1 MAVDFKEKL
10 KDVPAKPGVYMMLDD
25 TLNVIYVGK
34 AKILVNRLRQY
45 FNNSSKPEKVMA
57 MLEHVTDF
65 RYIICQSEED
75 ALVTE
80 NNLIKEYKPHYNILL
95 KDDKNYPYIR
105 VGIKE
110 KYPSVTYTR
119 KLVND
124 GAKYFGPYMVSV
136 NIKDI
141 FELIHTAFKIRDCR
155 RDLEKPSRPCLY
167 YHLGKCLAPCKGDVS
182 AEEYREEIDK
192 VIAFLKGD
200 DKVIEK
206 KLREKMEYF
215 SSQQNYEVALT
226 YRDKLKTLDKLI
238 RKQVSA
244 IPKDYNLDIFA
255 VASNGLLTAVNLMV
269 VRGGKFVGSD
279 NFITDGIVESKSQY
293 IYAFYEKNKPI
304 CDEIVLSDIE
314 DKESL
319 SKSIS
324 KLAGRKI
331 NISIPEK
338 GLRKTLLDL
347 ALQNAKDA
355 LDKYGAGEDRKKLR
369 TIGAVHQLQD
379 GLGLNYTPNRIECYD
394 ISHISGVDKV
404 ASMVV
409 FEYGEP
415 KKSHYRKFRI
425 KDVEGN
431 NDFACMKEVLQRRF
445 KRMLDPSES
454 DESFRST
461 PDLILLDGGAI
472 QLKFAIEAMNE
483 TGANVEMIGLTK
495 KDEEIILP
503 YEEDPIF
510 LPLDSL
516 ALQLLQRL
524 RDESHRFAITFHR
537 NLHSK
542 SFSMSTF
549 AQIDGVGDKTAKKLY
564 QEFGSL
570 ENVKNASVD
579 DLVKAGI
586 GKVLAT
592 KIVNYLKNL

>member
-1 MAVDFKEKL
+1 MIDFKEKL

-25 TLNVIYVGK
+25 TSSVIYVGK

-57 MLEHVTDF
+57 MLEHVADF

-119 KLVND
+119 KLIND

-136 NIKDI
+136 NIRDI
-141 FELIHTAFKIRDCR
+141 FDLIHTAFRIRDCR

-167 YHLGKCLAPCKGDVS
+167 YHLGRCLAPCKGDVS
-182 AEEYREEIDK
+182 PEEYKEEINK

-200 DKVIEK
+200 DKEIEK

-215 SSQQNYEVALT
+215 SKQQNFEVALA
-226 YRDKLKTLDKLI
+226 YREKLKTLDKLI

-255 VASNGLLTAVNLMV
+255 FASNGLLTAVNLMV

-279 NFITDGIVESKSQY
+279 NYITDGIVDDKSQY

-304 CDEIVLSDIE
+304 CDEIVLLDID
-314 DKESL
+314 DKETL
-319 SKSIS
+319 SKSVS
-324 KLAGRKI
+324 KLADRKI
-331 NISIPEK
+331 IISTPEK
-338 GLRKTLLDL
+338 GLRKNLLDL
-347 ALQNAKDA
+347 AFENAKEA
-355 LDKYGAGEDRKKLR
+355 LEKHGAQEDRKKLR

-379 GLGLNYTPNRIECYD
+379 VLGLNYTPNRIECYD

-409 FEYGEP
+409 FEYGEA

-431 NDFACMKEVLQRRF
+431 NDFACMKEVLGRRF
-445 KRMLDPSES
+445 KRMLDPSET

-503 YEEDPIF
+503 YEDEPIF

-524 RDESHRFAITFHR
+524 RDESHRFAISFHR
-537 NLHSK
+537 SLHSK
-542 SFSMSTF
+542 SVSLSTF
-549 AQIDGVGDKTAKKLY
+549 TQIEGVGDKTAKKLY

-570 ENVKNASVD
+570 ENVKNSSVD

-586 GKVLAT
+586 GKGLAT
-592 KIVNYLKNL
+592 KILDYLKNL

>member
-1 MAVDFKEKL
+1 MIDFKEKL
-10 KDVPAKPGVYMMLDD
+10 KDVPSKPGVYMMLDD
-25 TLNVIYVGK
+25 TSSVIYVGK

-57 MLEHVTDF
+57 MLEHVADF

-155 RDLEKPSRPCLY
+155 RDLEKPSRPCLN
-167 YHLGKCLAPCKGDVS
+167 YHLGRCLAPCKGDVS
-182 AEEYREEIDK
+182 VEEYRAEIDK

-200 DKVIEK
+200 DKEIEK
-206 KLREKMEYF
+206 KLRERMEFF
-215 SSQQNYEVALT
+215 SKQENYEVALA

-244 IPKDYNLDIFA
+244 LPKDYNLDIFA

-338 GLRKTLLDL
+338 GLRKKLMDL
-347 ALQNAKDA
+347 AFQNAKDA
-355 LDKYGAGEDRKKLR
+355 LDKYGAVEDRKKLR
-369 TIGAVHQLQD
+369 TIGAVHQLQ
-379 GLGLNYTPNRIECYD
+379 GVLNLNYTPNRIECYD

-445 KRMLDPSES
+445 TRMLDPSET

-483 TGANVEMIGLTK
+483 CGANVEMIGLTK

-503 YEEDPIF
+503 YEDNPIF

-542 SFSMSTF
+542 SLSMSTF
-549 AQIDGVGDKTAKKLY
+549 TQIDGVGDKTAKKLY

-570 ENVKNASVD
+570 ENVKNSTIE

-586 GKVLAT
+586 GKTLAT
-592 KIVNYLKNL
+592 KIITYLKNL